1 MKEFFE
7 VFNGNFLAY
16 LGVAFAVI
24 FSGIGSA
31 KGVGLVGEAM
41 SGVTVEDPGK
51 FGQLLLLQA
60 LPATQGIYGFVYR
73 LAGIDLGDVHPNSVR
88 LILTGRDGHS
98 LQLTAASVGGGS
110 ILVTEIDGLSVS
122 FSGASPTLIVS
133 NEDKPGRVNEV
144 TSLLG
149 QGDVNVAAMQ
159 LHRAERGGCAVMVL
173 ECDQEVPAEVI
184 EKLSLL
190 EGILKVTY
198 LGTC

>member
-1 MKEFFE
+1 M
-7 VFNGNFLAY
+7 
-16 LGVAFAVI
+16 
-24 FSGIGSA
+24 
-31 KGVGLVGEAM
+31 
-41 SGVTVEDPGK
+41 
-51 FGQLLLLQA
+51 
-60 LPATQGIYGFVYR
+60 
-73 LAGIDLGDVHPNSVR
+73 
-88 LILTGRDGHS
+88 
-98 LQLTAASVGGGS
+98 GGGS